1 MVLTYSVLKNE
12 VSIVDYDGIIIS
24 DDLEMD
30 KTVWMQILN

>member
-30 KTVWMQILN
+30 KTV